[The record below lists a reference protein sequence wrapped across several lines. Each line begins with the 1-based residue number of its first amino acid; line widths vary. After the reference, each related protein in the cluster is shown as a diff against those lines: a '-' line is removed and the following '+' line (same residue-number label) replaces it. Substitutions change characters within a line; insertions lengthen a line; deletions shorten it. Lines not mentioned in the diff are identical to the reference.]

1 MRVLIA
7 AYFFAVLF
15 SFGSCTE
22 SNNQPANAQR
32 NSKSEFTQKDFNQ
45 FFITY
50 FNEHRKSLSVPKPI
64 TGEIDCEIVKTTLG
78 DLNNDNLNDA
88 VIEYDFMGDYG
99 NATFSEIG
107 VVTNQDGKLKVNVLE
122 SKIKGTG
129 KGIDLITDK
138 GILQISRYEWAEQD
152 THAGGPSVKYVEQ
165 YKLTNDKLIFIKSIS
180 KTQNGIVSTD
190 ESPQKPV
197 AEQDYEDES
206 NYKDA
211 LETSPSDKDQPKPQN
226 KLKFS
231 VVKSLLMGT
240 TKSEM
245 ERVLGTPSETWKV
258 YNGNRY
264 LYFFSVVDDVSNAI
278 CHVAVTWKVTVNGA
292 GITEVDMY
300 KAGDNIPM
308 GFGQY
313 IKSPK

>member
-1 MRVLIA
+1 MRLVIV
-7 AYFFAVLF
+7 YFFALLL
-15 SFGSCTE
+15 SFNSCTE
-22 SNNQPANAQR
+22 NNTHSSNAGENN
-32 NSKSEFTQKDFNQ
+32 KSEFTQKDFNQ
-45 FFITY
+45 FFIKY
-50 FNEHRKSLSVPKPI
+50 FNDHRQSLSVPKPI

-88 VIEYDFMGDYG
+88 VIEYDFIGDYG

-107 VVTNQDGKLKVNVLE
+107 VVTNQNGQLKVNVLE

-129 KGIDLITDK
+129 KGVDLITDK
-138 GILQISRYEWAEQD
+138 GILQISRHEWAEGD
-152 THAGGPSVKYVEQ
+152 SHAGGPSIGYVEQ
-165 YKLTNDKLIFIKSIS
+165 YRLADNKLVFVKSIS
-180 KTQNGIVSTD
+180 KTKNGVVTTGESLSKPSD
-190 ESPQKPV
+190 ESS
-197 AEQDYEDES
+197 YEDES
-206 NYKDA
+206 NYKDG
-211 LETSPSDKDQPKPQN
+211 LETSPSKEQPNAQN

-264 LYFFSVVDDVSNAI
+264 LYFFSVIDDVSNET

-292 GITEVDMY
+292 SITEVDMY